1 MPVDA
6 ISLEV
11 FKNMFI
17 SVSEEMGVALQRT
30 SYSTNMKERQ
40 DFSCA
45 LFSPAAEM
53 VAQAAHQPV
62 HLGAMPASVQA
73 ALETFP
79 EGLRAGD
86 IVILNDPYLGGS
98 HLPDITLVA
107 PVCLP
112 GAGAAPPGDGNSGG
126 NNDGNSGGHAAGA
139 LIGYV
144 SNRGHHSDVGGMA
157 PGSMPLSTELYQEG
171 LIIPPLKLASAGR
184 VNQEVV
190 ALICRNSRTPDDRQG
205 DLAAQIASIRVGEKR
220 LAEIAERYGPDD
232 TQAHMDALLD
242 YSERL
247 TRRAIA
253 EIPDGVY
260 RVTDYMDDDGQ
271 SEEPVA
277 VSVAVTV
284 AGDGMTIDFT
294 GTAPQRP
301 GCINAPRAVTVSA
314 SLYVVRCVVG
324 DEAPANQ
331 GCLRP
336 VRVVTEPGSL
346 VDPRPQR
353 GVAGGNVET
362 SQRITDVLLAA
373 MSQALPE
380 RIPAASQGTMNN
392 MIIGGH
398 DISRDR
404 PYVYYETIGGGMGA
418 RPEKDGVSG
427 IHTHMTNTMN
437 TPVEALEFAFPLR
450 LRRYALRRG
459 SGGDGR
465 HRGGDGLVR
474 DVEFLSPARVTVLSE
489 RRRLAPPGYHGGHHG
504 EPGENILMRGG
515 YEEVRLAGKETL
527 DVNAGDVLSIRT
539 PGGGGWGAP
548 AAADNDNDN
557 DNDAGAGES
566 AGRAGRHT
574 H

>member
-45 LFSPAAEM
+45 LFNPAAEM

-73 ALETFP
+73 ALQTFP
-79 EGLRAGD
+79 RGLRPGD

-107 PVCLP
+107 PAYIDTG
-112 GAGAAPPGDGNSGG
+112 GAKE
-126 NNDGNSGGHAAGA
+126 

-171 LIIPPLKLASAGR
+171 LIIPPLKLARGGR
-184 VNQEVV
+184 INHEVI

-220 LAEIAERYGPDD
+220 LTEIAQRYGLAD
-232 TQAHMDALLD
+232 THEHMDALLD

-247 TRRAIA
+247 TRRRIT

-260 RVTDYMDDDGQ
+260 QVTDYMDDDGQ
-271 SEEPVA
+271 SVEPVPIT
-277 VSVAVTV
+277 VTVTV
-284 AGDGMTIDFT
+284 AGDLLTIDFT
-294 GTAPQRP
+294 GTADQRP

-336 VRVVTEPGSL
+336 VDIITPRGSL
-346 VDPRPQR
+346 VDPLPQR

-373 MSQALPE
+373 MSQALPD

-398 DISRDR
+398 DISRDK

-418 RPEKDGVSG
+418 RPDQDGISG

-459 SGGDGR
+459 SGGDGL

-489 RRRLAPPGYHGGHHG
+489 RRRFAPPGYHGGHHG
-504 EPGENILMRGG
+504 EHGENVLLRGG
-515 YEEVRLAGKETL
+515 LRGSPPGRQGNPGRERRRHPEHPHPRRRRL
-527 DVNAGDVLSIRT
+527 
-539 PGGGGWGAP
+539 
-548 AAADNDNDN
+548 
-557 DNDAGAGES
+557 
-566 AGRAGRHT
+566 GRAGLGFYGAIRDWNGWEYV
-574 H
+574 

>member
-45 LFSPAAEM
+45 LFNPAAEM

-73 ALETFP
+73 ALQTFP
-79 EGLRAGD
+79 RGLRPGD
-86 IVILNDPYLGGS
+86 IIILNDPYMGGS

-107 PVCLP
+107 
-112 GAGAAPPGDGNSGG
+112 AAYTDGPNGKE
-126 NNDGNSGGHAAGA
+126 

-171 LIIPPLKLASAGR
+171 LIIPPLKLSRGGR
-184 VNQEVV
+184 INQEVI

-220 LAEIAERYGPDD
+220 LSEIAERYGLDE
-232 TQAHMDALLD
+232 THEHMDALLD

-247 TRRAIA
+247 TRRRIS
-253 EIPDGVY
+253 EIPDGTY
-260 RVTDYMDDDGQ
+260 RVNDYMDDDGLT
-271 SEEPVA
+271 EEPVLI
-277 VSVAVTV
+277 SVAVTV
-284 AGDGMTIDFT
+284 DGDQMTIDFT
-294 GTAPQRP
+294 GTADQRP

-336 VRVVTEPGSL
+336 VEVITPRGSL
-346 VDPRPQR
+346 VNPLPQR

-373 MSQALPE
+373 MSQAMPD
-380 RIPAASQGTMNN
+380 RIPASSQGTMNN

-398 DISRDR
+398 DISRDK

-418 RPEKDGVSG
+418 RPDKDGVSG

-459 SGGDGR
+459 SGGDGL
-465 HRGGDGLVR
+465 HRGGDGLIR

-489 RRRLAPPGYHGGHHG
+489 RRRFAPPGYHGGHHG
-504 EPGENILMRGG
+504 EHGENVLLKGG
-515 YEEVRLAGKETL
+515 VEEVHLAGKETL
-527 DVNAGDVLSIRT
+527 DVEAGDILSIRT
-539 PGGGGWGAP
+539 PGGGGWGP
-548 AAADNDNDN
+548 PVGHDEH
-557 DNDAGAGES
+557 G
-566 AGRAGRHT
+566 H
-574 H
+574 HH